1 MSEENNSS
9 LSRTAEDLTLP
20 SLQSNSGTVQKTSEN
35 IEDGQTSS
43 RSKYE
48 IFFCLISYYKMFLY
62 RLGKDLIQSVM
73 FYFYSD
79 RVLPEHILDLINAQK
94 QILIQR
100 DLNAASCS
108 TNNVVKSGTFDSISP
123 NSS

>member
-1 MSEENNSS
+1 MSKENNSS
-9 LSRTAEDLTLP
+9 LSRTSEDLNLP
-20 SLQSNSGTVQKTSEN
+20 SLHSNSVIVQKTSEN
-35 IEDGQTSS
+35 VEDGQASS

-62 RLGKDLIQSVM
+62 RLGKDLVQSVM

-79 RVLPEHILDLINAQK
+79 RVLPDHILDLINAQK
-94 QILIQR
+94 QILLQR
-100 DLNAASCS
+100 ELNTASCS
-108 TNNVVKSGTFDSISP
+108 TNNVIKSGTFDSISP